1 MPITKSA
8 KKALRQSIRRAK
20 QNRVRKD
27 AFRSAVKLVKQAGA
41 SGKENL
47 NELISAAY
55 KAIDKAAK
63 TNVIS
68 KRTAARKKSRLIAS
82 LRRGAVK

>member
-20 QNRVRKD
+20 QNRIRKD
-27 AFRSAVKLVKQAGA
+27 AFREAVKRVKQAGTA
-41 SGKENL
+41 GKDNL
-47 NELISAAY
+47 KELISAAY
-55 KAIDKAAK
+55 QALDKAAK

-68 KRTAARKKSRLIAS
+68 KRTAARKKSRLMAA
-82 LRRGAVK
+82 LRREVK